1 MRIAAIPAVIAI
13 LATTALHAEDGKLQ
27 RAREEVRPPPRSQPS
42 TPSPSASSTYPSSST
57 VRGNYNESDDW
68 SLLGFFFGLNGPSTP
83 APGYSNDQ
91 FHSGRHGLLRFP
103 YADDRR
109 GWLVDDVPPIPA
121 TITPDEA
128 KAITSKRSP
137 LSSSGG
143 AVRGEWSDCGDGLN
157 RYAVAA
163 QASIVYLRIE
173 TEWQR
178 YIEHL
183 PSGATD
189 SLTLGSIG
197 VGFNIHADD
206 AITVLAG
213 LGVCTF
219 HDRYGDESGWYGKLG
234 VELFPIRPLIISAEI
249 TGGFIRADEFDS
261 ETFLGGGRATVGVI
275 WNRCEAYGGWQATWI
290 ESVTLAGPLAGLR
303 VWF

>member
-1 MRIAAIPAVIAI
+1 MRIVLTSAFVTTLG
-13 LATTALHAEDGKLQ
+13 LATLSAEDGKLK

-42 TPSPSASSTYPSSST
+42 TTSSSPTYPSSST
-57 VRGNYNESDDW
+57 VRGNYSDSGDDW
-68 SLLGFFFGLNGPSTP
+68 SFFGFLFGSGGPSTP

-91 FHSGRHGLLRFP
+91 FHSGHHGLLLYP
-103 YADDRR
+103 YADGRR
-109 GWLVDDVPPIPA
+109 GWLVDDTPPVPA

-128 KAITSKRSP
+128 KAINAKRPRLNSA
-137 LSSSGG
+137 GG
-143 AVRGEWSDCGDGLN
+143 AVRGDWSDCGDGLT
-157 RYAVAA
+157 RYDVAA
-163 QASIVYLRIE
+163 QASLLYLRVE

-189 SLTLGSIG
+189 TLTLGAIG

-213 LGVCTF
+213 LGICTF
-219 HDRYGDESGWYGKLG
+219 HDHYGDESGWYGKLG
-234 VELFPIRPLIISAEI
+234 VELFPIQPVIISAEI
-249 TGGFIRADEFDS
+249 HGGFIRADEYDS
-261 ETFLGGGRATVGVI
+261 ETFLGGGRVSAGVI
-275 WNRCEAYGGWQATWI
+275 WNRVEVYGGWQATWI
-290 ESVTLAGPLAGLR
+290 ESVTLSGPMAGLR